1 MASRYTSLKK
11 GIKTRNRSWR
21 SLCLDTWFPEIVA
34 TAFSIA
40 CFIAI
45 CGILISYNQKSRP
58 GLQYGLSLNAIISVL
73 ATSCKSS
80 LIFVIGE
87 AMGQLK
93 WSWFHANP
101 NKLVD
106 IQILDSASRGPLG
119 SIATFFQKTRRSLA
133 SLGAAVII
141 LLLAFDPFI
150 QQIISY
156 PTRLV
161 AMPNGN
167 AIAKRLEFFAPDME
181 YDFVYTSGLWSD
193 DTMLSPS
200 CPSGNCTWS
209 KFRSSGMCSQ
219 CSDITNS
226 MNIECENMGNIS
238 RPIQGTTNETSQL
251 INVTCHLT
259 PPQGNPTQFTQTFYF
274 SSLSESSYKTSG
286 VSWNIFSAWDPNNMS
301 SRLGYTGSRPFTWPG
316 NPLVVVAYVETGY
329 NEDYLHSDF
338 ISGIKVE
345 KATECS
351 LELCLLEYEISV
363 ENGIPDMITS
373 VLDYGELFWRS
384 RPTPSAP
391 WEKTLC
397 WKPTSGPSDTITFE
411 NSDPTKADVELSPVE
426 FAFCGISYKVSI
438 PENVFEGSVIKDYIR
453 RSDGSLESGPPWGD
467 PNTLRIG
474 SVGLDLIMSNVT
486 KHMNKEAL
494 QINGSD
500 VHGIALAIEVFV
512 EAQWL
517 WLILPIILVVSGTI
531 FITLVIL
538 ENRKSGRSLWKS
550 SVLAFFYHGLHNFD
564 NDCMAASVMERKA
577 EELVVQLQAS
587 GDHGDLILQ
596 EEKS

>member
-1 MASRYTSLKK
+1 MVQL
-11 GIKTRNRSWR
+11 
-21 SLCLDTWFPEIVA
+21 
-34 TAFSIA
+34 
-40 CFIAI
+40 
-45 CGILISYNQKSRP
+45 RP
-58 GLQYGLSLNAIISVL
+58 
-73 ATSCKSS
+73 
-80 LIFVIGE
+80 
-87 AMGQLK
+87 
-93 WSWFHANP
+93 
-101 NKLVD
+101 
-106 IQILDSASRGPLG
+106 
-119 SIATFFQKTRRSLA
+119 FFQKTRRSLA
-133 SLGAAVII
+133 SFGAAVII

-167 AIAKRLEFFAPDME
+167 PTAKRLEFFAPDME

-226 MNIECENMGNIS
+226 MNLECENTGNIS
-238 RPIQGTTNETSQL
+238 HPIQEINETSQL

-286 VSWNIFSAWDPNNMS
+286 VSCNIFSAWDPNDMS

-351 LELCLLEYEISV
+351 LELCLLENEISV
-363 ENGIPDMITS
+363 ENGTPDMITS

-397 WKPTSGPSDTITFE
+397 WKPTSGPSDTIIFE
-411 NSDPTKADVELSPVE
+411 NSDPTEMDVELSPVE

-438 PENVFEGSVIKDYIR
+438 PENVFEGSVSKDYIR
-453 RSDGSLESGPPWGD
+453 RSDGSLESGPPFGD

-494 QINGSD
+494 RINGSD
-500 VHGIALAIEVFV
+500 VHGITFAIEVFV

-550 SVLAFFYHGLHNFD
+550 SVLAFFYHGLHKVD
-564 NDCMAASVMERKA
+564 NDCMPASFMERKA

-587 GDHGDLILQ
+587 GDHGDLMLQ